1 MGSGDW
7 GNDGPVSWDKSAIP
21 STLTLD
27 YLENR
32 LLNENRYQEVSEV
45 MILDSTE
52 EEQGLGYRAV
62 SGEIDDISDLL
73 SSELSTGVVTVVLHS
88 EWTSVD
94 LARNY
99 TFDLAMD
106 ATTSRVI
113 GWIQVSTSSQ

>member
-1 MGSGDW
+1 
-7 GNDGPVSWDKSAIP
+7 
-21 STLTLD
+21 
-27 YLENR
+27 
-32 LLNENRYQEVSEV
+32 

-94 LARNY
+94 LTRNY